1 MPADP
6 ELLRRLAV
14 CLQAM
19 GDVLA
24 HPDIQGTDEKAMK
37 GAKADMERAMGT
49 VRYIRFRQ
57 ESPRVEEPEPRK
69 LWGIERSLPEGDR
82 E

>member
-24 HPDIQGTDEKAMK
+24 HPDIQGTDAKAMK
-37 GAKADMERAMGT
+37 GAKADIQRALGT
-49 VRYIRFRQ
+49 VRYIQFRQ
-57 ESPRVEEPEPRK
+57 EPPQVEEPEPRK